1 MKRIIAISLLLVNVL
16 SSCAQKEEKAE
27 AVDIATQSQEVA
39 SIDVKKDI
47 RIKDPGKIIRK
58 ANIRFETKD
67 LQKTTDHLEA
77 QVNQLNGFVESSELL
92 TGNYEHSNKMILR
105 IPSSA
110 FDTMIRILS
119 KEALY
124 MNEKSITSEDVSGE
138 FVDVASRLKAK
149 REVEQRYIELLRHNA
164 KTLEEVLLAEQQ
176 IAALHEEIEAK
187 VDRLN
192 FLKDQVSYS
201 TIVVKFY
208 QKVEYV
214 PEPEM
219 TEVGILV
226 RFKEGFSTGWN
237 GVLSLAVGMA
247 YVWPLLLIMG
257 AVILFIVY
265 RKKAV

>member
-1 MKRIIAISLLLVNVL
+1 MKRIIAISLFFVNVF

-27 AVDIATQSQEVA
+27 AADVAAQSQEIA

-47 RIKDPGKIIRK
+47 HIKDPGKIIRK

-67 LQKTTDHLEA
+67 LQKTTDHLEV

-119 KEALY
+119 KEALF
-124 MNEKSITSEDVSGE
+124 MNEKTITSEDVSGE

-176 IAALHEEIEAK
+176 IASLHEEIEAK

-226 RFKEGFSTGWN
+226 RFKEAFSTGWN

-247 YVWPLLLIMG
+247 YVWPLLLVVG
-257 AVILFIVY
+257 AVVLFIVN
-265 RKKAV
+265 RKRMV